1 MPKNHIYT
9 LARKWI
15 PVAGLIFITCANF
28 KAYFNTFYNAE
39 EFFEKAEKIRLQ
51 NRGERIPQ
59 SAINDY
65 EKVIEKSRLVLD
77 EYPEFK
83 LRKKAFTLIV
93 QSHFYRGELRETV
106 GALGEMKDEFG
117 DKVYIEVEFWTSLV
131 KWKQNK
137 PQPAINGL
145 NELINYGLN
154 VDMEAKAYLTIAEIF
169 LEQKMHTEAMDNLE
183 KSAERIQ
190 DQNEK
195 GQIYYRIAELSF
207 DAKSYDRALSAYQ
220 EVIKNSQS
228 KKQIQEGNLTTVQI
242 YRLKGNLDLAASSIK
257 NMLLDE
263 NYKSIY
269 ADLELELAKLYD
281 QQNMISESRNRL
293 ESIVQD
299 YPKTTVSAEAY
310 YMLGNYSIEED
321 WDMEDALKQYSSVV
335 KENKQSLYARP
346 AQVRIK
352 EINTYQ
358 QSKLDLESWSL
369 RIAESDTIADF
380 YFTEDEQKDLAQIL
394 YSIIELEAFHFDR
407 SDTGLVYLD
416 LLIQYAYQ
424 SKIFPKAL
432 YAKSVILEDKGELSL
447 SKLLKQRIVNEFPKT
462 DFALAIINTDKSY
475 KIMTSTS
482 DEKLLTAER
491 KWNDNPALAM
501 DGYREIVIEDTVSE
515 SSVKAAYFLA
525 YQYDHYFVQPD
536 SALKYYEWILKHHS
550 DSYQAEPSGKRAAF
564 LNSVYVDTSEINDY

>member
-51 NRGERIPQ
+51 NRGEKIPQ

-83 LRKKAFTLIV
+83 LRKKAFILIV

-154 VDMEAKAYLTIAEIF
+154 VDMEAKAYLAIAEIF
-169 LEQKMHTEAMDNLE
+169 LEQKMYAEAMDNLE

-228 KKQIQEGNLTTVQI
+228 KKQIQEGNLKTVQI
-242 YRLKGNLDLAASSIK
+242 YRLKGNLDLAASAIK

-263 NYKSIY
+263 NYKSIF

-310 YMLGNYSIEED
+310 YMLGNYSIEQD

-564 LNSVYVDTSEINDY
+564 LNSVFVDTSEINDY

>member
-51 NRGERIPQ
+51 NRGEKIPQ
-59 SAINDY
+59 TAINDY

-83 LRKKAFTLIV
+83 LRKKAFILIV
-93 QSHFYRGELRETV
+93 QSHFYRGELRETM
-106 GALGEMKDEFG
+106 GTLGEMKDEFG

-228 KKQIQEGNLTTVQI
+228 KKQIQEGNLKTVQI
-242 YRLKGNLDLAASSIK
+242 YRLKGNLDLAASAIK

-263 NYKSIY
+263 NYKSIF

-310 YMLGNYSIEED
+310 YMLGNYSIEQD

-482 DEKLLTAER
+482 DEKLVTAER

-525 YQYDHYFVQPD
+525 YQYDYYFVQPD

-564 LNSVYVDTSEINDY
+564 LNSVFVDTSEINDY

>member
-1 MPKNHIYT
+1 MKN
-9 LARKWI
+9 
-15 PVAGLIFITCANF
+15 
-28 KAYFNTFYNAE
+28 
-39 EFFEKAEKIRLQ
+39 
-51 NRGERIPQ
+51 
-59 SAINDY
+59 
-65 EKVIEKSRLVLD
+65 
-77 EYPEFK
+77 
-83 LRKKAFTLIV
+83 
-93 QSHFYRGELRETV
+93 
-106 GALGEMKDEFG
+106 EFG
-117 DKVYIEVEFWTSLV
+117 DEVYVEVEFWTSLV

-207 DAKSYDRALSAYQ
+207 DAKSYDRALLAYQ

-352 EINTYQ
+352 EINAYQ

>member
-51 NRGERIPQ
+51 NRGEKIPQ

-310 YMLGNYSIEED
+310 YMLGNYSIEQD

-564 LNSVYVDTSEINDY
+564 LNSVFVDTSEINDY

>member
-15 PVAGLIFITCANF
+15 PVAGLIFISCANF

-51 NRGERIPQ
+51 NRGEKIPQ

-65 EKVIEKSRLVLD
+65 EKVIEKSRFVMD
-77 EYPEFK
+77 EYPDFK
-83 LRKKAFTLIV
+83 LRKKAFILIV
-93 QSHFYRGELRETV
+93 QSHFYRGELREAMGT
-106 GALGEMKDEFG
+106 LGELKNEFG
-117 DKVYIEVEFWTSLV
+117 DKVYVEVEFWTSLV

-145 NELINYGLN
+145 NELINFSLN
-154 VDMEAKAYLTIAEIF
+154 VDMEAKVYLAIAEIF
-169 LEQKMHTEAMDNLE
+169 LEQKMYSEAMDNLE

-207 DAKSYDRALSAYQ
+207 DAKSYDRALSGYQ

-228 KKQIQEGNLTTVQI
+228 KKQIQEGNLKTVQI
-242 YRLKGNLDLAASSIK
+242 YRLKGNLDLATNSIK
-257 NMLLDE
+257 NMLLDD
-263 NYKSIY
+263 NYKTIFPN
-269 ADLELELAKLYD
+269 LELELAKLYD

-293 ESIVQD
+293 ASIVQD

-310 YMLGNYSIEED
+310 YMLGNYSIEQD

-335 KENKQSLYARP
+335 KENKQSLYAQP

-380 YFTEDEQKDLAQIL
+380 HFTEDEQNELAKNL
-394 YSIIELEAFHFDR
+394 YSLTELEAFHFDR

-424 SKIFPKAL
+424 SKLFPKAL

-482 DEKLLTAER
+482 DEKLVTAER
-491 KWNDNPALAM
+491 KWSDNPALAM

-515 SSVKAAYFLA
+515 SSAQAAYFLA
-525 YQYDHYFVQPD
+525 YQYDYHFVKPD

-564 LNSVYVDTSEINDY
+564 LNSVFVDTSETNDY

>member
-15 PVAGLIFITCANF
+15 PVAGLIFISCANF

-51 NRGERIPQ
+51 NRGEKIPQ

-65 EKVIEKSRLVLD
+65 EKVIEKSRFVMD
-77 EYPEFK
+77 EYPDFK
-83 LRKKAFTLIV
+83 LRKKAFILIV
-93 QSHFYRGELRETV
+93 QSHFYRGELREAMGT
-106 GALGEMKDEFG
+106 LGELKNEFG
-117 DKVYIEVEFWTSLV
+117 DKVYVEVEFWTSLV

-145 NELINYGLN
+145 NELINFSLN
-154 VDMEAKAYLTIAEIF
+154 VDMEAKVYLAIAEIF
-169 LEQKMHTEAMDNLE
+169 LEQKMYSEAMDNLE

-207 DAKSYDRALSAYQ
+207 DAKSYDRALSGYQ

-228 KKQIQEGNLTTVQI
+228 KKQIQEGNLKTVQI
-242 YRLKGNLDLAASSIK
+242 YRLKGNLDLATNSIK
-257 NMLLDE
+257 NMLLDD
-263 NYKSIY
+263 NYKTIFPN
-269 ADLELELAKLYD
+269 LELELAKLYD

-293 ESIVQD
+293 ASIVQD

-310 YMLGNYSIEED
+310 YMLGNYSIEQD
-321 WDMEDALKQYSSVV
+321 WDMEDALKLYSSVV

-564 LNSVYVDTSEINDY
+564 LNSVFVDTSEINDY

>member
-51 NRGERIPQ
+51 NRGEKIPQ

-83 LRKKAFTLIV
+83 LRKKAFILIV

-310 YMLGNYSIEED
+310 YMLGNYSIEQD

-515 SSVKAAYFLA
+515 SSAQAAYFLA

-564 LNSVYVDTSEINDY
+564 LNSVFVDTSEINDY

>member
-51 NRGERIPQ
+51 NRGEKIPQ

-83 LRKKAFTLIV
+83 LRKKAFILIA

-137 PQPAINGL
+137 PQPAINSL

-310 YMLGNYSIEED
+310 YMLGNYSIEQD

-564 LNSVYVDTSEINDY
+564 LNSVFVDTSEINDY

>member
-51 NRGERIPQ
+51 NRGEKIPQ

-83 LRKKAFTLIV
+83 LRKKAFILIV

-228 KKQIQEGNLTTVQI
+228 KKQIQEGNLKTVQI

-299 YPKTTVSAEAY
+299 YPKTIASAEAY
-310 YMLGNYSIEED
+310 YMLGNYSIEQD

-482 DEKLLTAER
+482 DEKLVTAER

-525 YQYDHYFVQPD
+525 YQYDYYFVQPD

-564 LNSVYVDTSEINDY
+564 LNSVFVDTSEINDY

>member
-51 NRGERIPQ
+51 NRGEKIPQ

-83 LRKKAFTLIV
+83 LRKKAFILIV
-93 QSHFYRGELRETV
+93 QSHFYRGELRETM
-106 GALGEMKDEFG
+106 GTLGEMKDEFG
-117 DKVYIEVEFWTSLV
+117 DEVYVEVKFWTSLV

-137 PQPAINGL
+137 VQPAINGL

-183 KSAERIQ
+183 KSAGRIQ

-394 YSIIELEAFHFDR
+394 YSIIELESFHLDR

-501 DGYREIVIEDTVSE
+501 DGYREIVIEDTASE
-515 SSVKAAYFLA
+515 SSAQAAYFLA

-564 LNSVYVDTSEINDY
+564 LNSVFVDTSEINDY

>member
-51 NRGERIPQ
+51 NRGEKIPQ

-352 EINTYQ
+352 EINAYQ

-394 YSIIELEAFHFDR
+394 YSIMELEAFHFDR

>member
-51 NRGERIPQ
+51 NRGEKIPQ

-145 NELINYGLN
+145 NALINYGLN

>member
-51 NRGERIPQ
+51 NRGEKIPQ
-59 SAINDY
+59 TAINDY

-83 LRKKAFTLIV
+83 LRKKAFILIV

-310 YMLGNYSIEED
+310 YMLGNYSIEQD

-482 DEKLLTAER
+482 DEKLVTAER

-564 LNSVYVDTSEINDY
+564 LNSVFVDTSEINDY

>member
-1 MPKNHIYT
+1 MPKNHIYI

-51 NRGERIPQ
+51 NRGEKIPQ

-83 LRKKAFTLIV
+83 LRKKAFILIV
-93 QSHFYRGELRETV
+93 QSHFYRGELQGTM
-106 GALGEMKDEFG
+106 GTLGEMKDEFG
-117 DKVYIEVEFWTSLV
+117 DEVYVEVEFWTSLV

-228 KKQIQEGNLTTVQI
+228 KKQIQEGNLKTVQI

-335 KENKQSLYARP
+335 KENKQSLYAQP

-447 SKLLKQRIVNEFPKT
+447 SKLLKQRIINEFPKT
-462 DFALAIINTDKSY
+462 DFAIAIINTDKSY

-501 DGYREIVIEDTVSE
+501 DGYREIVIEDTASE
-515 SSVKAAYFLA
+515 SSAQAAYFLA
-525 YQYDHYFVQPD
+525 YQYDYYFVQPD

-564 LNSVYVDTSEINDY
+564 LNSVFVDTSEINDY

>member
-51 NRGERIPQ
+51 NRGEKIPQ

-93 QSHFYRGELRETV
+93 QSHFYSGELRETV

-352 EINTYQ
+352 EINAYQ

>member
-51 NRGERIPQ
+51 NRGEKIPQ

-83 LRKKAFTLIV
+83 LRKKAFILIV

-310 YMLGNYSIEED
+310 YMLGNYSIEQD

-482 DEKLLTAER
+482 DEKLLMAEQ
-491 KWNDNPALAM
+491 KWIDNPALAM

-564 LNSVYVDTSEINDY
+564 LNSVFVDTSEINDY

>member
-15 PVAGLIFITCANF
+15 PVAGLIFISCANF

-51 NRGERIPQ
+51 NRGEKIPQ

-65 EKVIEKSRLVLD
+65 EKVIEKSRFVMD
-77 EYPEFK
+77 EYPDFK
-83 LRKKAFTLIV
+83 LRKKAFILIV
-93 QSHFYRGELRETV
+93 QSHFYRGELREAMGT
-106 GALGEMKDEFG
+106 LGELKNEFG
-117 DKVYIEVEFWTSLV
+117 DKVYVEVEFWTSLV

-145 NELINYGLN
+145 NELINFSLN
-154 VDMEAKAYLTIAEIF
+154 VDMEAKVYLAIAEIF
-169 LEQKMHTEAMDNLE
+169 LEQKMYSEAMDNLE

-207 DAKSYDRALSAYQ
+207 DAKSYDRALSGYQ

-228 KKQIQEGNLTTVQI
+228 KKQIQEGNLKTVQI
-242 YRLKGNLDLAASSIK
+242 YRLKGNLDLATNSIK
-257 NMLLDE
+257 NMLLDD
-263 NYKSIY
+263 NYKTIFPN
-269 ADLELELAKLYD
+269 LELELAKLYD

-293 ESIVQD
+293 ASIVQD

-310 YMLGNYSIEED
+310 YMLGNYSIEQD

-482 DEKLLTAER
+482 DEKLLMAEQ
-491 KWNDNPALAM
+491 KWIDNPALAM

-564 LNSVYVDTSEINDY
+564 LNSVFVDTSEINDY

>member
-51 NRGERIPQ
+51 NRGEKIPQ

-83 LRKKAFTLIV
+83 LRKKAFILIV

-310 YMLGNYSIEED
+310 YMLGNYSIEKD

-564 LNSVYVDTSEINDY
+564 LNSVFVDTSEINDY

>member
-51 NRGERIPQ
+51 NRGEKIPQ
-59 SAINDY
+59 TAINDY

-83 LRKKAFTLIV
+83 LRKKAFILIV

-310 YMLGNYSIEED
+310 YMLGNYSIEQD

-394 YSIIELEAFHFDR
+394 YSIIELESFHFDR

-515 SSVKAAYFLA
+515 SSAQAAYFLA
-525 YQYDHYFVQPD
+525 YQYDYYFVQPD

-564 LNSVYVDTSEINDY
+564 LNSVFVDTSEINDY

>member
-51 NRGERIPQ
+51 NRGEKIPQ
-59 SAINDY
+59 TAINDY

-83 LRKKAFTLIV
+83 LRKKAFILIV

-169 LEQKMHTEAMDNLE
+169 LEQKMHAEAMDNLE

-310 YMLGNYSIEED
+310 YMLGNYSIEQD

-564 LNSVYVDTSEINDY
+564 LNSVFVDTSEINDY

>member
-15 PVAGLIFITCANF
+15 PVAGLIFISCANF

-51 NRGERIPQ
+51 NRGEKIPQ

-65 EKVIEKSRLVLD
+65 EKVIEKSRFVMD
-77 EYPEFK
+77 EYPDFK
-83 LRKKAFTLIV
+83 LRKKAFILIV
-93 QSHFYRGELRETV
+93 QSHFYRGELREAMGT
-106 GALGEMKDEFG
+106 LGELKNEFG
-117 DKVYIEVEFWTSLV
+117 DKVYVEVEFWTSLV

-145 NELINYGLN
+145 NELINFSLN
-154 VDMEAKAYLTIAEIF
+154 VDMEAKVYLAIAEIF
-169 LEQKMHTEAMDNLE
+169 LEQKMYSEAMDNLE

-207 DAKSYDRALSAYQ
+207 DAKSYDRALSGYQ

-228 KKQIQEGNLTTVQI
+228 KKQIQEGNLKTVQI
-242 YRLKGNLDLAASSIK
+242 YRLKGNLDLATNSIK
-257 NMLLDE
+257 NMLLDD
-263 NYKSIY
+263 NYKTIFPN
-269 ADLELELAKLYD
+269 LELELAKLYD

-293 ESIVQD
+293 ASIVQD

-310 YMLGNYSIEED
+310 YMLGNYSIEQD

-335 KENKQSLYARP
+335 KENKQSLYAQP

-380 YFTEDEQKDLAQIL
+380 HFPENEQNELAKNL
-394 YSIIELEAFHFDR
+394 YSLTELEAFHFDR

-424 SKIFPKAL
+424 SKLFPKAL

-462 DFALAIINTDKSY
+462 DFALAIINKDKSY

-482 DEKLLTAER
+482 DEKLVTAER
-491 KWNDNPALAM
+491 KWSDNPALAM

-515 SSVKAAYFLA
+515 SSAQAAYFLA
-525 YQYDHYFVQPD
+525 YQYDYHFVKPD

-564 LNSVYVDTSEINDY
+564 LNSVFVDTSETNDY

>member
-15 PVAGLIFITCANF
+15 PVAGLIFISCANF

-51 NRGERIPQ
+51 NRGEKIPQ

-65 EKVIEKSRLVLD
+65 EKVIEKSRFVMD
-77 EYPEFK
+77 EYPDFK
-83 LRKKAFTLIV
+83 LRKKAFILIV
-93 QSHFYRGELRETV
+93 QSHFYRGELREAMGT
-106 GALGEMKDEFG
+106 LGELKNEFG
-117 DKVYIEVEFWTSLV
+117 DKVYVEVEFWTSLV

-145 NELINYGLN
+145 NELINFSLN
-154 VDMEAKAYLTIAEIF
+154 VDMEAKVYLAIAEIF
-169 LEQKMHTEAMDNLE
+169 LEQKMYSEAMDNLE

-207 DAKSYDRALSAYQ
+207 DAKSYDRALSGYQ

-228 KKQIQEGNLTTVQI
+228 KKQIQEGNLKTVQI
-242 YRLKGNLDLAASSIK
+242 YRLKGNLDLATNSIK
-257 NMLLDE
+257 NMLLDD
-263 NYKSIY
+263 NYKTIFPN
-269 ADLELELAKLYD
+269 LELELAKLYD

-293 ESIVQD
+293 ASIVQD

-310 YMLGNYSIEED
+310 YMLGNYSIEQD

-335 KENKQSLYARP
+335 KENKQSLYAQP

-482 DEKLLTAER
+482 DEKLVTAER

-564 LNSVYVDTSEINDY
+564 LNSVFVDTSEINDY

>member
-51 NRGERIPQ
+51 NRGEKIPQ

-83 LRKKAFTLIV
+83 LRKKAFILIV

-310 YMLGNYSIEED
+310 YMLGNYSIEQD
-321 WDMEDALKQYSSVV
+321 WNMEDALKQYSSVV

-564 LNSVYVDTSEINDY
+564 LNSVFVDTSEINDY

>member
-15 PVAGLIFITCANF
+15 PVAGLIFISCANF

-51 NRGERIPQ
+51 NRGEKIPQ

-65 EKVIEKSRLVLD
+65 EKVIEKSRFVMD
-77 EYPEFK
+77 EYPDFK
-83 LRKKAFTLIV
+83 LRKKAFILIV
-93 QSHFYRGELRETV
+93 QSHFYRGELREAMGT
-106 GALGEMKDEFG
+106 LGELKNEFG
-117 DKVYIEVEFWTSLV
+117 DKVYVEVEFWTSLV

-145 NELINYGLN
+145 NELINFSLN
-154 VDMEAKAYLTIAEIF
+154 VDMEAKVYFAIAEIF
-169 LEQKMHTEAMDNLE
+169 LEQKMYSEAMDNLE

-207 DAKSYDRALSAYQ
+207 DAKSYDRALSGYQ

-228 KKQIQEGNLTTVQI
+228 KKQIQEGNLKTVQI
-242 YRLKGNLDLAASSIK
+242 YRLKGNLDLATNSIK
-257 NMLLDE
+257 NMLLDD
-263 NYKSIY
+263 NYKTIFPN
-269 ADLELELAKLYD
+269 LELELAKLYD

-293 ESIVQD
+293 ASIVQD

-310 YMLGNYSIEED
+310 YMLGNYSIEQD

-335 KENKQSLYARP
+335 KENKQSLYAQP

-380 YFTEDEQKDLAQIL
+380 HFTEDEQNELAKNL
-394 YSIIELEAFHFDR
+394 YSLTELEAFHFDR

-424 SKIFPKAL
+424 SKLFPKAL

-482 DEKLLTAER
+482 DEKLVTAER
-491 KWNDNPALAM
+491 KWSDNPALAM

-515 SSVKAAYFLA
+515 SSAQAAYFLA
-525 YQYDHYFVQPD
+525 YQYDYHFVKPD

-564 LNSVYVDTSEINDY
+564 LNSVFVDTSETNDY

>member
-51 NRGERIPQ
+51 NRGEKIPQ

-83 LRKKAFTLIV
+83 LRKKAFILIV
-93 QSHFYRGELRETV
+93 QSHFYRGELREAV

-310 YMLGNYSIEED
+310 YMLGNYSIEQD

-352 EINTYQ
+352 EINAYQ

-501 DGYREIVIEDTVSE
+501 DGYREIVIEDTASE
-515 SSVKAAYFLA
+515 SSAQAAYFLA

>member
-51 NRGERIPQ
+51 NRGEKIPQ

-83 LRKKAFTLIV
+83 LRKKAFILIV

-137 PQPAINGL
+137 PQPAINSL

-154 VDMEAKAYLTIAEIF
+154 VDMEAKAYLAIAEIF
-169 LEQKMHTEAMDNLE
+169 LEQKMYAEAMDNLE

-228 KKQIQEGNLTTVQI
+228 KKQIQEGNLKTVQI
-242 YRLKGNLDLAASSIK
+242 YRLKGNLDLAASAIK

-263 NYKSIY
+263 NYKSIF

-299 YPKTTVSAEAY
+299 YPKTIASAEAY
-310 YMLGNYSIEED
+310 YMLGNYSIEQD

-447 SKLLKQRIVNEFPKT
+447 SKLLKQRIINEFPKT
-462 DFALAIINTDKSY
+462 DFAIAIINTDKSY
-475 KIMTSTS
+475 KIITSTS

-564 LNSVYVDTSEINDY
+564 LNSVFVDTSEINDY

>member
-51 NRGERIPQ
+51 NRGEKIPQ
-59 SAINDY
+59 TAINDY

-83 LRKKAFTLIV
+83 LRKKAFILIV

-310 YMLGNYSIEED
+310 YMLGNYSIEQD

-394 YSIIELEAFHFDR
+394 YSIIELESFHFDR

-564 LNSVYVDTSEINDY
+564 LNSVFVDTSEINDY

>member
-51 NRGERIPQ
+51 NRGEKIPQ

-83 LRKKAFTLIV
+83 LRKKAFILIV

-154 VDMEAKAYLTIAEIF
+154 VDMEAKAYLAIAEIF
-169 LEQKMHTEAMDNLE
+169 LEQKMYAEAMDNLE

-228 KKQIQEGNLTTVQI
+228 KKQIQEGNLKTVQI
-242 YRLKGNLDLAASSIK
+242 YRLKGNLDLAASAIK

-263 NYKSIY
+263 NYKSIF

-310 YMLGNYSIEED
+310 YMLGNYSIEQD

-482 DEKLLTAER
+482 DEKLVTAER

-515 SSVKAAYFLA
+515 SSAQAAYFLA
-525 YQYDHYFVQPD
+525 YQYDYYFVQPD

-564 LNSVYVDTSEINDY
+564 LNSVFVDTSEINDY

>member
-51 NRGERIPQ
+51 NRGEKIPQ

-83 LRKKAFTLIV
+83 LRKKAFILIV

-310 YMLGNYSIEED
+310 YMLGNYSIEQD
-321 WDMEDALKQYSSVV
+321 WNMEDALKQYSSVV

-447 SKLLKQRIVNEFPKT
+447 SKLLKQRIINEFPKT

-515 SSVKAAYFLA
+515 SSAQAAYFLA
-525 YQYDHYFVQPD
+525 YQYDYYFVQPD

-564 LNSVYVDTSEINDY
+564 LNSVFVDTSEINDY

>member
-15 PVAGLIFITCANF
+15 PVAGLIFISCANF

-51 NRGERIPQ
+51 NRGEKIPQ

-65 EKVIEKSRLVLD
+65 EKVIEKSRFVMD
-77 EYPEFK
+77 EYPDFK
-83 LRKKAFTLIV
+83 LRKKAFILIV
-93 QSHFYRGELRETV
+93 QSHFYRGELREAMGT
-106 GALGEMKDEFG
+106 LGELKNEFG
-117 DKVYIEVEFWTSLV
+117 DKVYVEVEFWTSLV

-145 NELINYGLN
+145 NELINFSLN
-154 VDMEAKAYLTIAEIF
+154 VDMEAKVYLAIAEIF
-169 LEQKMHTEAMDNLE
+169 LEQKMYSEAMDNLE

-207 DAKSYDRALSAYQ
+207 DAKSYDRALSGYQ

-228 KKQIQEGNLTTVQI
+228 KKQIQEGNLKTVQI
-242 YRLKGNLDLAASSIK
+242 YRLKGNLDLATNSIK
-257 NMLLDE
+257 NMLLDD
-263 NYKSIY
+263 NYKTIFPN
-269 ADLELELAKLYD
+269 LELELAKLYD

-293 ESIVQD
+293 ASIVQD

-310 YMLGNYSIEED
+310 YMLGNYSIEQD

-335 KENKQSLYARP
+335 KENKQSLYAQP

-380 YFTEDEQKDLAQIL
+380 HFTEDEQNELAKNL
-394 YSIIELEAFHFDR
+394 YSLTELEAFHFDR

-424 SKIFPKAL
+424 SKLFPKAL

-482 DEKLLTAER
+482 DEKLVTAER
-491 KWNDNPALAM
+491 KWSDNPALAM

-515 SSVKAAYFLA
+515 SSAQAAYFLA
-525 YQYDHYFVQPD
+525 YQYDYHFVKPD

-564 LNSVYVDTSEINDY
+564 LNSVFVDTSEINDY

>member
-228 KKQIQEGNLTTVQI
+228 KKQIQEGNLKTVRI
-242 YRLKGNLDLAASSIK
+242 YRLKGNLDLAISSIK

-263 NYKSIY
+263 NYKSIF

-352 EINTYQ
+352 EINAYQ

>member
-39 EFFEKAEKIRLQ
+39 EFFEKAEKIRLE
-51 NRGERIPQ
+51 NRGEKIPQ

-83 LRKKAFTLIV
+83 LRKKAFILIV
-93 QSHFYRGELRETV
+93 QSHFYRGELRETM
-106 GALGEMKDEFG
+106 GTLGEMKDEFG
-117 DKVYIEVEFWTSLV
+117 DEVYVEVEFWTSLV

-154 VDMEAKAYLTIAEIF
+154 VDMEAKAYLAIAEIF
-169 LEQKMHTEAMDNLE
+169 LEQKMHAEAMDNLE

-228 KKQIQEGNLTTVQI
+228 KKQIQEGNLKTVQI
-242 YRLKGNLDLAASSIK
+242 YRLKGNLDLAASAIK

-263 NYKSIY
+263 NYKSIF

-299 YPKTTVSAEAY
+299 YPKTIASAEAY
-310 YMLGNYSIEED
+310 YMLGNYSIEQD
-321 WDMEDALKQYSSVV
+321 WNMEDALKQYNSVV
-335 KENKQSLYARP
+335 KENKQSLYVQP

-447 SKLLKQRIVNEFPKT
+447 SKLLKQRIINEFPKT
-462 DFALAIINTDKSY
+462 DFAIAIINTDKSY

-482 DEKLLTAER
+482 DEKLVMAER

-501 DGYREIVIEDTVSE
+501 DGYREIVIEDTASE
-515 SSVKAAYFLA
+515 SSAQAAYFLA
-525 YQYDHYFVQPD
+525 YQYDYYFVQPD

-564 LNSVYVDTSEINDY
+564 LNSVFVDTSEINDY

>member
-51 NRGERIPQ
+51 NRGEKIPQ

-83 LRKKAFTLIV
+83 LRKKAFILIV

-310 YMLGNYSIEED
+310 YMLGNYSIEQD

-482 DEKLLTAER
+482 DEKLLMAER

-564 LNSVYVDTSEINDY
+564 LNSVFVDTSEINDY

>member
-51 NRGERIPQ
+51 NRGEKIPQ

-145 NELINYGLN
+145 NALINYGLN

-207 DAKSYDRALSAYQ
+207 DAKSYDRALLAYQ

-352 EINTYQ
+352 EINAYQ

>member
-352 EINTYQ
+352 EINAYQ

>member
-1 MPKNHIYT
+1 MPNNHIYT

-51 NRGERIPQ
+51 NRGEKIPQ
-59 SAINDY
+59 TAINDY
-65 EKVIEKSRLVLD
+65 EKVIEKSRLLLD

-83 LRKKAFTLIV
+83 LRKKAFILIV

-310 YMLGNYSIEED
+310 YMLGNYSIEKD

-482 DEKLLTAER
+482 DEKLLMAEQ
-491 KWNDNPALAM
+491 KWIDNPALAM

-564 LNSVYVDTSEINDY
+564 LNSVFVDTSEINDY

>member
-145 NELINYGLN
+145 NALINYGLN

-352 EINTYQ
+352 EINAYQ
-358 QSKLDLESWSL
+358 QSKLNLASWSL
-369 RIAESDTIADF
+369 RIAESDTISDF
-380 YFTEDEQKDLAQIL
+380 YFTENEQNDLSKIL
-394 YSIIELEAFHFDR
+394 YSITELEAFHFDR

-515 SSVKAAYFLA
+515 SSVKAAYYLA

>member
-51 NRGERIPQ
+51 NRGEKIPQ
-59 SAINDY
+59 TAINDY

-83 LRKKAFTLIV
+83 LRKKAFILIV

-310 YMLGNYSIEED
+310 YMLGNYSIEQD

-346 AQVRIK
+346 AQARIK

-564 LNSVYVDTSEINDY
+564 LNSVFVDTSEINDY

>member
-51 NRGERIPQ
+51 NRGEKIPQ
-59 SAINDY
+59 TAINDY

-83 LRKKAFTLIV
+83 LRKKAFILIV

-310 YMLGNYSIEED
+310 YMLGNYSIEKD

-394 YSIIELEAFHFDR
+394 YSIIELESFHFDR

-564 LNSVYVDTSEINDY
+564 LNSVFVDTSEINDY

>member
-39 EFFEKAEKIRLQ
+39 EFFEKAEKIRLE
-51 NRGERIPQ
+51 NRGEKIPQ

-65 EKVIEKSRLVLD
+65 EKVIGKSRLVLD

-83 LRKKAFTLIV
+83 LRKKAFILIV
-93 QSHFYRGELRETV
+93 QSHFYRGELRETM
-106 GALGEMKDEFG
+106 GTLGEMKDEFG
-117 DKVYIEVEFWTSLV
+117 DEVYVEVEFWTSLV

-145 NELINYGLN
+145 NELINYDLN
-154 VDMEAKAYLTIAEIF
+154 IDMEAKVYLAIAEIF
-169 LEQKMHTEAMDNLE
+169 LEQKMHAEAMDNLE

-228 KKQIQEGNLTTVQI
+228 KKQIQEGNLKTVQI
-242 YRLKGNLDLAASSIK
+242 YRLKGNLDLAASAIK

-263 NYKSIY
+263 NYKSIF

-299 YPKTTVSAEAY
+299 YPKTIASAEAY
-310 YMLGNYSIEED
+310 YMLGNYSIEQD

-335 KENKQSLYARP
+335 KENKQSLYAQP

-447 SKLLKQRIVNEFPKT
+447 SKLLKQRIINEFPKT
-462 DFALAIINTDKSY
+462 DFAIAIINTDKSY

-482 DEKLLTAER
+482 DEKLVMAER

-501 DGYREIVIEDTVSE
+501 DGYREIVIEDTASE
-515 SSVKAAYFLA
+515 SSAQAAYFLA
-525 YQYDHYFVQPD
+525 YQYDYYFVQPD

-564 LNSVYVDTSEINDY
+564 LNSVFVDTSEINDY